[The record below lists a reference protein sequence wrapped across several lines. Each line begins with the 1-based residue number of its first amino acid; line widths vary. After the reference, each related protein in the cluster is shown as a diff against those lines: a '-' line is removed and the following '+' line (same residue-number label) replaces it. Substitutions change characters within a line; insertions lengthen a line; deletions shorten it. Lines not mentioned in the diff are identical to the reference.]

1 MEAEGPCRSRE
12 ILSRFFPLQ
21 VDRFNPDNTPNL
33 PEAELMA
40 KAGEIAKQ
48 AGFLS
53 QTYLSL

>member
-1 MEAEGPCRSRE
+1 MPLERD
-12 ILSRFFPLQ
+12 LFQLQ

-48 AGFLS
+48 AGFLRIKGGKTTKS
-53 QTYLSL
+53 TA